1 MRKIAVT
8 LASLALIA
16 CSSGDHE
23 DLRKWMNESSKDIK
37 GRIPPLPEVRPY
49 EPVPYD
55 AGNLIDPFKPA
66 KIEPE
71 QKEGGG
77 GGGMRPDLNRPKEP
91 LESYPLESLKYVGV
105 LIKNKTGYAIIQ
117 SDSALF
123 QVRIGNY
130 MGQNFGVITK
140 ISEGEVGLRELV
152 QDAAGDWVERISTL
166 LLQEKGGAK

>member
-1 MRKIAVT
+1 MRKIAVAM
-8 LASLALIA
+8 ASLALIA

-117 SDSALF
+117 SDGALF

-140 ISEGEVGLRELV
+140 ISESEVGLRELV